1 MLNVDQRRHDLN
13 AMRILQIIHSPEPG
27 GIQTI
32 AQAISRGLAKHGL
45 EFETAYL
52 RRDAGFSR
60 WPTFVGA
67 LRVAA
72 KILTKRYDAL
82 IAYQATAS
90 ITVGAIGFLVGVPRR
105 IVHQTAMLPA
115 MGGSVRYL
123 DKVAGTLGLYSFNVA
138 NSAATQQ
145 QFADYPER
153 YRRRLVLIEHGVE
166 QRAAA
171 RSRSDTLAHFGIP
184 DDGPILLNTAR
195 LAKDKN
201 QAVLFHA
208 MRNLPGL
215 RLVLAGSGPC
225 DAEYRELIKRLGL
238 EDRVQLLGPV
248 PHRAVPDLYAAADI
262 FVFPTLHETFG
273 LSAVEAGMQ
282 GLPSI
287 VSDIAAMREV
297 LTVNGRAVASFVD
310 PRSPS
315 AWEAAI
321 RSALEQPLCAEDL
334 KMFAVGLSA
343 RYEQGKMLKGYLNVL
358 LNQGGRQLS
367 MS

>member
-1 MLNVDQRRHDLN
+1 
-13 AMRILQIIHSPEPG
+13 MRVLQIIHSPEPG

-32 AQAISRGLAKHGL
+32 AQAVSRGLAKHGL

-52 RRDAGFSR
+52 RRDAGFSS
-60 WPTFVGA
+60 WPTFLGA

-72 KILTKRYDAL
+72 KIVTRRYDAL

-90 ITVGAIGFLVGVPRR
+90 ITVGAVGFLVGVPRR

-115 MGGSVRYL
+115 VGGPIRCL
-123 DKVAGTLGLYSFNVA
+123 DKIAGTLGLYSFNVA

-145 QFADYPER
+145 QFAAYPER
-153 YRRRLVLIEHGVE
+153 YRKCLVLIEHGVE
-166 QRAAA
+166 QRAAV
-171 RSRSDTLAHFGIP
+171 RSRAETLAHFGIP

-208 MRNLPGL
+208 IKGLPGL

-225 DAEYRELIKRLGL
+225 ETEYRELIRRLGL

-297 LTVNGRAVASFVD
+297 LTINGRSVASFVD
-310 PRSPS
+310 PRNPLE
-315 AWEAAI
+315 WEAAI
-321 RSALEQPLCAEDL
+321 RGALHQPVHAEDL
-334 KMFAVGLSA
+334 KAFAAGLSA
-343 RYEQGKMLKGYLNVL
+343 KYEQGKMLEGYLEVL
-358 LNQGGRQLS
+358 MGQGVRSPS

>member
-1 MLNVDQRRHDLN
+1 
-13 AMRILQIIHSPEPG
+13 MRILQVIHSPEPG

-32 AQAISRGLAKHGL
+32 AQALSRGLAKHGI

-60 WPTFVGA
+60 WPTLVGA
-67 LRVAA
+67 LRIAA
-72 KILTKRYDAL
+72 RILTRRYDAL

-90 ITVGAIGFLVGVPRR
+90 ITVGAVGSLAGVPRR

-115 MGGSVRYL
+115 MGGSIRCL
-123 DKVAGTLGLYSFNVA
+123 DKIAGTLGLYSLNVA
-138 NSAATQQ
+138 NSAATHQ
-145 QFADYPER
+145 QFARYPKR
-153 YRRRLVLIEHGVE
+153 YRKRLVLIEHGVE
-166 QRAAA
+166 RLATG

-208 MRNLPGL
+208 VRNLPGL

-225 DAEYRELIKRLGL
+225 EAEYRALVKQLGL
-238 EDRVQLLGPV
+238 EGRVQLLGPV
-248 PHRAVPDLYAAADI
+248 PHQAIPDLYAAADL

-282 GLPSI
+282 GVPSV
-287 VSDIAAMREV
+287 VSDIAALREV
-297 LTVNGRAVASFVD
+297 LTVDGRAVASFVD
-310 PRSPS
+310 PRDPS

-321 RSALEQPLCAEDL
+321 RRVLEQPLRAEEL
-334 KMFAVGLSA
+334 GMFAVGLSA
-343 RYEQGKMLKGYLNVL
+343 RYEQGKMVKGYLDVL
-358 LNQGGRQLS
+358 MGQGGCRPPVA
-367 MS
+367 

>member
-1 MLNVDQRRHDLN
+1 
-13 AMRILQIIHSPEPG
+13 MRILQIIHSPEPG

-32 AQAISRGLAKHGL
+32 AQAVSRGLAKYGL

-52 RRDAGFSR
+52 RRDPGFSR
-60 WPTFVGA
+60 WPTFIGA
-67 LRVAA
+67 LCVAA
-72 KILTKRYDAL
+72 KIVTKRYDAL

-105 IVHQTAMLPA
+105 IVHQTAMLSAVNGPI
-115 MGGSVRYL
+115 RYL
-123 DKVAGTLGLYSFNVA
+123 DKIAGTLGLYSFNVA

-145 QFADYPER
+145 QFADYPKS
-153 YRRRLVLIEHGVE
+153 YRKRLVLIEHGVE

-201 QAVLFHA
+201 QTILFHV
-208 MRNLPGL
+208 MKNLPGL

-225 DAEYRELIKRLGL
+225 EAEYRELINGLGL
-238 EDRVQLLGPV
+238 QDRIQLLGPV
-248 PHRAVPDLYAAADI
+248 PYRSIPDLYAAADL

-282 GLPSI
+282 GVRSI

-297 LTVNGRAVASFVD
+297 LTINGRAVASFID
-310 PRSPS
+310 PLDMR

-321 RSALEQPLCAEDL
+321 RTAIEQPLCAEEL
-334 KMFAVGLSA
+334 QMFAIGLSA
-343 RYEQGKMLKGYLNVL
+343 KYEPGKMLKSYLNVL
-358 LNQGGRQLS
+358 TSQAGHQS
-367 MS
+367 PVS

>member
-1 MLNVDQRRHDLN
+1 
-13 AMRILQIIHSPEPG
+13 MRVLQIIHSPEPG

-32 AQAISRGLAKHGL
+32 AQAVSRGLAKHGL
-45 EFETAYL
+45 EFETEYL
-52 RRDAGFSR
+52 RQDAGFSS

-72 KILTKRYDAL
+72 KILTQRYDAL

-90 ITVGAIGFLVGVPRR
+90 ITVGAIGSLVGVPHR

-115 MGGSVRYL
+115 VGGPIRYL

-145 QFADYPER
+145 QFADYPKR
-153 YRRRLVLIEHGVE
+153 YRKRLVLIEHGVE
-166 QRAAA
+166 QLTAG
-171 RSRSDTLAHFGIP
+171 RSRADTLAHFGIP

-208 MRNLPGL
+208 IRNLPGL

-225 DAEYRELIKRLGL
+225 EAEYRELIRRLGL

-248 PHRAVPDLYAAADI
+248 PHQAVPDLYAAADL

-282 GLPSI
+282 GVPSI
-287 VSDIAAMREV
+287 VSDLAVMREV
-297 LTVNGRAVASFVD
+297 LTINGRAVASFVD
-310 PRSPS
+310 PRDPR

-321 RSALEQPLCAEDL
+321 RSALERPPCAEDL
-334 KMFAVGLSA
+334 KAFAVGLSA
-343 RYEQGKMLKGYLNVL
+343 KYEQGKMLQGYLDVL
-358 LNQGGRQLS
+358 MSHGGRYP
-367 MS
+367 

>member
-1 MLNVDQRRHDLN
+1 
-13 AMRILQIIHSPEPG
+13 MRVLQIIHSPEPG

-32 AQAISRGLAKHGL
+32 AQALSHGLAKHGL
-45 EFETAYL
+45 VFETAYL
-52 RRDAGFSR
+52 RRDAGFSS

-90 ITVGAIGFLVGVPRR
+90 ITVGAVGSLVGVPRR

-115 MGGSVRYL
+115 VGGPIRWL
-123 DKVAGTLGLYSFNVA
+123 DKIAGTLGLYSFNVA

-145 QFADYPER
+145 QFASYPKR

-201 QAVLFHA
+201 QAILFHA
-208 MRNLPGL
+208 MKNLPGL

-225 DAEYRELIKRLGL
+225 EAEYRALIRRLGL

-297 LTVNGRAVASFVD
+297 LTIEGWAVASFVD
-310 PRSPS
+310 PRNPLE
-315 AWEAAI
+315 WEAAI
-321 RSALEQPLCAEDL
+321 RRILDQPLCAEDL
-334 KMFAVGLSA
+334 KTFATGLSA
-343 RYEQGKMLKGYLNVL
+343 KYEQGKMLKGYLDVL
-358 LNQGGRQLS
+358 MSQGGRHPSLP
-367 MS
+367 

>member
-1 MLNVDQRRHDLN
+1 
-13 AMRILQIIHSPEPG
+13 MRVLQIIHSPEPG
-27 GIQTI
+27 GISTI
-32 AQAISRGLAKHGL
+32 AQAVSFGLAKYGF

-52 RRDAGFSR
+52 RQDPGFSR
-60 WPTFVGA
+60 WPTLVGA

-72 KILTKRYDAL
+72 KILTSRYDAL

-90 ITVGAIGFLVGVPRR
+90 ITVGAVGFLGGVPHR
-105 IVHQTAMLPA
+105 IVHQTAMLTA
-115 MGGSVRYL
+115 MDASLRLL
-123 DKVAGTLGLYSFNVA
+123 DKIAGTLGLYSSNVT

-153 YRRRLVLIEHGVE
+153 YRKRLVLIEHGVE
-166 QRAAA
+166 KRSAA
-171 RSRSDTLAHFGIP
+171 RSRADTLAHFGIP
-184 DDGPILLNTAR
+184 DDRPILLNTAR
-195 LAKDKN
+195 LATDKN

-208 MRNLPGL
+208 VKNLPDV

-225 DAEYRELIKRLGL
+225 EAEYRAQVKQLGV

-248 PHRAVPDLYAAADI
+248 PHRAVPDLYAAADV
-262 FVFPTLHETFG
+262 FVFPTLHESFG

-282 GLPSI
+282 GLPSV

-297 LTVNGRAVASFVD
+297 LTINGQALASFVD
-310 PRSPS
+310 PRDPA

-321 RSALEQPLCAEDL
+321 RGALDQPVRTEELTT
-334 KMFAVGLSA
+334 FAASLSA
-343 RYEQGKMLKGYLNVL
+343 KYELARMLKGYMDVL
-358 LNQGGRQLS
+358 MGGRCLS

>member
-1 MLNVDQRRHDLN
+1 
-13 AMRILQIIHSPEPG
+13 MRILQIIHSPEPG

-32 AQAISRGLAKHGL
+32 AQAVSRGLAKYGL

-52 RRDAGFSR
+52 RQDAGFSR
-60 WPTFVGA
+60 WPTFLGA

-72 KILTKRYDAL
+72 KIVTRRYDAL

-115 MGGSVRYL
+115 VDGPIRYL

-138 NSAATQQ
+138 NSAATQR
-145 QFADYPER
+145 QFADYPKS
-153 YRRRLVLIEHGVE
+153 YRKRLVLIEHGVE
-166 QRAAA
+166 QRAPA

-208 MRNLPGL
+208 LKNLPGM

-225 DAEYRELIKRLGL
+225 EAEYRALIRQLGL

-248 PHRAVPDLYAAADI
+248 PYRAVPDLYAAADI

-297 LTVNGRAVASFVD
+297 LTVNGRALASFVD
-310 PRSPS
+310 PHDIL

-321 RSALEQPLCAEDL
+321 RGVIDRPLCAEDL
-334 KMFAVGLSA
+334 AMFAAGLSA
-343 RYEQGKMLKGYLNVL
+343 KYEQEKMLEGYLGVL
-358 LNQGGRQLS
+358 MSQGGHLPS
-367 MS
+367 VL

>member
-1 MLNVDQRRHDLN
+1 
-13 AMRILQIIHSPEPG
+13 MRVLQIIHSPEPG

-32 AQAISRGLAKHGL
+32 AQSVSRGLAKHGL
-45 EFETAYL
+45 EFETEYL
-52 RRDAGFSR
+52 RQDAGFSS
-60 WPTFVGA
+60 WPTFIGA

-72 KILTKRYDAL
+72 KILTRRYDAL

-90 ITVGAIGFLVGVPRR
+90 ITVGAIGSLVGVPHR

-115 MGGSVRYL
+115 VGGPIRYL
-123 DKVAGTLGLYSFNVA
+123 DKVAGTLGLYSFNVT

-153 YRRRLVLIEHGVE
+153 YRKRLVLIEHGVE
-166 QRAAA
+166 QLTAG

-208 MRNLPGL
+208 IKNLPGL

-225 DAEYRELIKRLGL
+225 EAEYRELIRRLGL

-248 PHRAVPDLYAAADI
+248 PHRAVPDLYAAADV

-282 GLPSI
+282 GVPSI
-287 VSDIAAMREV
+287 VSDLAVMREV
-297 LTVNGRAVASFVD
+297 LTIDGRAVASFVD
-310 PRSPS
+310 PRDPR

-321 RSALEQPLCAEDL
+321 RSALDRPACAEDL
-334 KMFAVGLSA
+334 KTFAAGLSA
-343 RYEQGKMLKGYLNVL
+343 KYEQGKMLQGYLDVL
-358 LNQGGRQLS
+358 MSRGRRYP
-367 MS
+367 